1 MNGEDSGWGLDSGL
15 TSRAPA
21 AQRNVQQ
28 PYHGNV
34 GLENLLYEL
43 VPGRVDQLD
52 DVTMQGVPV
61 LLQEA
66 WQQQREVMAPPA
78 RAPQTHNI

>member
-1 MNGEDSGWGLDSGL
+1 MDGQDSGWGLDSSL
-15 TSRAPA
+15 ASKA
-21 AQRNVQQ
+21 NIQQ

-43 VPGRVDQLD
+43 VPGRVDQLN
-52 DVTMQGVPV
+52 DVPMQGVPV

-66 WQQQREVMAPPA
+66 WK
-78 RAPQTHNI
+78 